1 MATGGSSSSSVPS
14 GGAGSGSVSAD
25 LKARLLR
32 PDPADCNNKDCFPVR
47 VLVHVNEHRKAIVAL
62 HAIGDRQPDHV
73 IVINIK
79 ADDEDVQTTY
89 GIDVSAGSD
98 EDYIQVMDEWYS
110 AFRLDKTGVF
120 YDSKE
125 NAVIYGV
132 PRGHPGVDLPRYLTI
147 LPTPKKKQLE
157 NDPAAGSSSSAVGAA
172 AQPPPGLVLL
182 TPDQTTSTDKR
193 RRFSFPDQRKRIKS
207 MTKSDLEYYLHKTQK
222 EAADIG
228 LSIGTTALKSIC
240 RANSLPKWPY
250 RKILKIDNEFD
261 NSLKKK
267 ITQSSN
273 LGRTVDGVTKAFEIR
288 KKKEALY
295 QQIMADIPEE
305 LQGIDGIVDELQDA
319 YNAGLHIGTDDE
331 EEEQDE

>member
-14 GGAGSGSVSAD
+14 GGAAGSASAD
-25 LKARLLR
+25 LKERLRL
-32 PDPADCNNKDCFPVR
+32 PDPDGCNNKDCFPVR
-47 VLVHVNEHRKAIVAL
+47 VLVHVNDHRKVIVIL

-73 IVINIK
+73 IVVNIK
-79 ADDEDVQTTY
+79 TDDEDVQTTY
-89 GIDVSAGSD
+89 GIDVSDGSD
-98 EDYIQVMDEWYS
+98 EDYIQVMDGWYS

-125 NAVIYGV
+125 NVIYGV

-147 LPTPKKKQLE
+147 LPAPKKK
-157 NDPAAGSSSSAVGAA
+157 DPAAAGSSSAAGATL
-172 AQPPPGLVLL
+172 PGLVLL
-182 TPDQTTSTDKR
+182 TSDQTTSTDKR

-250 RKILKIDNEFD
+250 RKV
-261 NSLKKK
+261 NS
-267 ITQSSN
+267 
-273 LGRTVDGVTKAFEIR
+273 EC
-288 KKKEALY
+288 
-295 QQIMADIPEE
+295 
-305 LQGIDGIVDELQDA
+305 
-319 YNAGLHIGTDDE
+319 
-331 EEEQDE
+331 